1 MYKLLRIIIE
11 KAFLFKGI
19 MQRIFFLLVISVV
32 TASVAFSNS
41 QQKELLPIEP
51 EANQT
56 ILFREIVTELAST
69 HYATVEINNELSEDY
84 LNNYIDR
91 LDSSKRFFMA
101 SDIKEFQKWRH
112 KLDDLAKRGDIS
124 AGFYI
129 YNRLRDRATTRL
141 QASIDLLKSKQ
152 FKFDFERD
160 EFIALDADQRQWFS
174 NPEQADDFW
183 RKAMKDS
190 IIRLIL
196 SGKEQDEARELLIKR
211 YKSLYNQY
219 AQRNSK
225 DVFEQYV
232 NAFASLYDP
241 HSSYYT
247 PRSSENFQINMSLS
261 LEGIGAQ
268 LTTEDEYTEVV
279 DVITGGPADIQG
291 ILKPKDKIVG
301 VGQGDEDI
309 IDVIGWRI
317 DDVVDLIRG
326 EKGSVV
332 RLEIIS
338 GSSSSKIIS
347 IVRDTVKLEEK
358 SAQSEIINIQNQ
370 GREFKIGVIEIP
382 TFYMDFEAYRKRDP
396 DYRSTSRDVR
406 RLLQELKEQS
416 VDGIVLDLRNNGG
429 GSLYEATALTDL
441 FIDYGPVVQIR
452 DADQKI
458 HRNQRAKRP
467 AYYDGPIIVM
477 INRLSA
483 SASEI
488 FAGAM
493 QDYSRALIVG
503 SQSYGKGTV
512 QTMSEL
518 SSGLLKYTV
527 SKFYRVSGDSTQHR
541 GIIPDISLPAIFD
554 AEEIGE
560 SHLETALPWDQIH
573 SVPYQQF
580 TALNKLIPPLTEAHK
595 QRAYKEHNFVSLAE
609 QVKLNNQWN
618 KQDRLSLNLEDRR
631 SRDDQLNQSLL
642 AIENTRRKAAKKEPY
657 KDMEAWE
664 TAKDAED
671 ELDKEDKPIKPTAE
685 SDPYLNE
692 AGFILSDQIIFLSLE
707 KLTAQ
712 Q

>member
-1 MYKLLRIIIE
+1 
-11 KAFLFKGI
+11 
-19 MQRIFFLLVISVV
+19 MQRIIYLLVISVV
-32 TASVAFSNS
+32 TATVAFSNS
-41 QQKELLPIEP
+41 EPKEILPIEA
-51 EANQT
+51 EAKQT
-56 ILFREIVTELAST
+56 KLFREILNELAST
-69 HYATVEINNELSEDY
+69 HYATLEIDNALSEDY
-84 LNNYIDR
+84 LRNYIDR
-91 LDSSKRFFMA
+91 LDSSKRFFLA
-101 SDIKEFQKWRH
+101 SDIAEFQQWRH
-112 KLDDLAKRGDIS
+112 KLYDLAKRGDIT

-141 QASIDLLKSKQ
+141 QDSIDLLKSKQ
-152 FKFDFERD
+152 FKFDFKLD
-160 EFIALDADQRQWFS
+160 ESIVIDADQRPWFS
-174 NPEQADDFW
+174 NSEQADDFW

-196 SGKEQDEARELLIKR
+196 SGKEQQEARDLLVKR
-211 YKSLYNQY
+211 YKALYNQY

-225 DVFEQYV
+225 DVFQQYV

-241 HSSYYT
+241 HSSYFT

-268 LTTEDEYTEVV
+268 LTTEDEFTEVV
-279 DVITGGPADIQG
+279 DVITGGPADVQG

-309 IDVIGWRI
+309 VDVIGLRI

-338 GSSSSKIIS
+338 GASSNKVIS

-370 GREFKIGVIEIP
+370 GRDFKIGVIEIP

-406 RLLQELKEQS
+406 KLLQELKEQS
-416 VDGIVLDLRNNGG
+416 VDGVVLDLRNNGG

-467 AYYDGPIIVM
+467 AYYDGPIIVL

-493 QDYSRALIVG
+493 QDYGRALIVG

-541 GIIPDISLPAIFD
+541 GILPDIALPAIFD

-573 SVPYQQF
+573 SVPHQQF
-580 TALNKLIPPLTEAHK
+580 TTLNELVRPLTVTHK

-609 QVKLNNQWN
+609 QLALNKQWDN
-618 KQDRLSLNLEDRR
+618 QDRLTVNLEDRR
-631 SRDDQLNQSLL
+631 TRDDKLNQSLL
-642 AIENTRRKAAKKEPY
+642 AIENTRRKAVKKEPY
-657 KDMEAWE
+657 KDMQAWE
-664 TAKDAED
+664 SAKEAED
-671 ELDKEDKPIKPTAE
+671 ELKKDEQPNKPIAE

-692 AGFILSDQIIFLSLE
+692 TGFILSDQIIFLSLD

>member
-1 MYKLLRIIIE
+1 
-11 KAFLFKGI
+11 
-19 MQRIFFLLVISVV
+19 
-32 TASVAFSNS
+32 
-41 QQKELLPIEP
+41 
-51 EANQT
+51 
-56 ILFREIVTELAST
+56 
-69 HYATVEINNELSEDY
+69 
-84 LNNYIDR
+84 
-91 LDSSKRFFMA
+91 
-101 SDIKEFQKWRH
+101 
-112 KLDDLAKRGDIS
+112 
-124 AGFYI
+124 
-129 YNRLRDRATTRL
+129 LRDRATTRL
-141 QASIDLLKSKQ
+141 QDSIDLLKSKQ
-152 FKFDFERD
+152 FKFDFKLD
-160 EFIALDADQRQWFS
+160 ESIVIDADQRPWFS
-174 NPEQADDFW
+174 NSEQADDFW

-196 SGKEQDEARELLIKR
+196 SGKEQQEARDLLVKR
-211 YKSLYNQY
+211 YKALYNQY

-225 DVFEQYV
+225 DVFQQYV

-241 HSSYYT
+241 HSSYFT

-268 LTTEDEYTEVV
+268 LTTEDEFTEVV
-279 DVITGGPADIQG
+279 DVITGGPADVQG

-309 IDVIGWRI
+309 VDVIGLRI

-338 GSSSSKIIS
+338 GASSNKVIS

-370 GREFKIGVIEIP
+370 GRDFKIGVIEIP

-406 RLLQELKEQS
+406 KLLQELKEQS
-416 VDGIVLDLRNNGG
+416 VDGVVLDLRNNGG

-467 AYYDGPIIVM
+467 AYYDGPIIVL

-493 QDYSRALIVG
+493 QDYGRALIVG

-541 GIIPDISLPAIFD
+541 GILPDIALPAIFD

-573 SVPYQQF
+573 SVPHQQF
-580 TALNKLIPPLTEAHK
+580 TTLNELVRPLTVTHK

-609 QVKLNNQWN
+609 QLALNKQWDN
-618 KQDRLSLNLEDRR
+618 QDRLTVNLEDRR
-631 SRDDQLNQSLL
+631 TRDDKLNQSLL
-642 AIENTRRKAAKKEPY
+642 AIENTRRKAVKKEPY
-657 KDMEAWE
+657 KDMQAWE
-664 TAKDAED
+664 SAKEAED
-671 ELDKEDKPIKPTAE
+671 ELKKDEQPNKPIAE

-692 AGFILSDQIIFLSLE
+692 TGFILSDQIIFLSLD

>member
-1 MYKLLRIIIE
+1 
-11 KAFLFKGI
+11 
-19 MQRIFFLLVISVV
+19 MQRIIYLLVISVI
-32 TASVAFSNS
+32 TATVAFSYS
-41 QQKELLPIEP
+41 EHEEILPIQP
-51 EANQT
+51 DAKQT
-56 ILFREIVTELAST
+56 KLFHEIVSELAST
-69 HYATVEINNELSEDY
+69 HYATLEIDNELSEDY

-101 SDIKEFQKWRH
+101 SDIKEFQQWQH
-112 KLDDLAKRGDIS
+112 KLDDLAKRGDIT

-141 QASIDLLKSKQ
+141 QASIDLLKSKT
-152 FKFDFERD
+152 FAFDFKLD
-160 EFIALDADQRQWFS
+160 ESITLDADNRQWFAS
-174 NPEQADDFW
+174 EKQADDFW

-196 SGKEQDEARELLIKR
+196 SGKEQQEARELLIKR
-211 YKSLYNQY
+211 YKALYNQY

-225 DVFEQYV
+225 DVFQQYV

-241 HSSYYT
+241 HSSYFT

-279 DVITGGPADIQG
+279 DVITGGPADVQG

-301 VGQGDEDI
+301 VGQGKEDI
-309 IDVIGWRI
+309 VDVIGWRI

-326 EKGSVV
+326 EKGTVV

-338 GSSSSKIIS
+338 GSSSSKVIS

-358 SAQSEIINIQNQ
+358 SAQSEIITIQNQ
-370 GREFKIGVIEIP
+370 GRDFKIGVIKIP

-406 RLLQELKEQS
+406 KLLKELKKQS
-416 VDGIVLDLRNNGG
+416 VDGVVLDLRNNGG

-467 AYYDGPIIVM
+467 AYYDGPMIVM

-493 QDYSRALIVG
+493 QDYGRALIVG

-541 GIIPDISLPAIFD
+541 GILPDITLPPIFD

-573 SVPYQQF
+573 SVPHQRS
-580 TALNKLIPPLTEAHK
+580 TALNQLISPLTAAHK
-595 QRAYKEHNFVSLAE
+595 LRAYKEHNFVSLAE
-609 QVKLNNQWN
+609 QVELTKQWD
-618 KQDRLSLNLEDRR
+618 KQDKLTVNLEDRR
-631 SRDDQLNQSLL
+631 TRDNQLNQSLL
-642 AIENTRRKAAKKEPY
+642 AIENTRRKAAKIEPY
-657 KDMEAWE
+657 EDMQAWE
-664 TAKDAED
+664 AAQEAED
-671 ELDKEDKPIKPTAE
+671 ELDKDDKPEKPIAE

-692 AGFILSDQIIFLSLE
+692 TGFILSDQILFISLD